1 MKFSS
6 TVDSLSKENGFLRTM
21 AKILILANML
31 LSLAVLFL
39 HDKEPAVVERSS
51 RGLEIVRMTPLKRT
65 EQDVE
70 QALKL
75 MLNSRFDSVA
85 AAPDVFIS
93 KRQMEL
99 REAEQRE
106 MRSRGLTQNTVF
118 KKATVAKDAATIDFD
133 RVLAI
138 GEIRSALKTVIKVT
152 FEETEPTELNPY
164 GLKLND
170 AVAVDSKEVRR

>member
-6 TVDSLSKENGFLRTM
+6 TVDSLSKENGFLRT
-21 AKILILANML
+21 AVKVLILADML

-39 HDKEPAVVERSS
+39 FDKEPVVVERSS
-51 RGLEIVRMTPLKRT
+51 RGLEIVRMTPFRRT

-70 QALKL
+70 LALKL
-75 MLNSRFDSVA
+75 MLKSRFDSITS
-85 AAPDVFIS
+85 APGVFIS

-99 REAEQRE
+99 REAEQKE
-106 MRSRGLTQNTVF
+106 MKSRGLAQNTVF
-118 KKATVAKDAATIDFD
+118 RKATVTKDAATIDFD

-138 GEIRSALKTVIKVT
+138 GEIRSALKTVVKVT

-170 AVAVDSKEVRR
+170 AFAIDSKEVRR

>member
-6 TVDSLSKENGFLRTM
+6 TVDSLSKENGFLRTVV
-21 AKILILANML
+21 KILILAVML

-39 HDKEPAVVERSS
+39 HDKEPTVVERSS
-51 RGLEIVRMTPLKRT
+51 RGLEIVRMTSLKRT

-70 QALKL
+70 QALRL
-75 MLNSRFDSVA
+75 MLKSRFDSGA
-85 AAPDVFIS
+85 IAPDIFIS
-93 KRQMEL
+93 KRQLEL
-99 REAEQRE
+99 REAEQKE
-106 MRSRGLTQNTVF
+106 MKSRGLAQNTVF
-118 KKATVAKDAATIDFD
+118 RKAMVTKDAATIDFD

-138 GEIRSALKTVIKVT
+138 GEIRSALKTVVKVT

-170 AVAVDSKEVRR
+170 AVATDPKEVRR